1 MVNQVIKT
9 IENGEEKLNN
19 ALENGKVVLLERE
32 NGFIVRIDEF
42 DNKEALIKF
51 YVEEQTKNEND
62 FLVYKTAKEAYV
74 LNCNV
79 NFSEYLQDFMNDYW
93 EEGESLEEN
102 ERISNKCRNML
113 SYDEVNKSDLESDY
127 VDGFYEFFDL
137 LVPFNNEENLKFDY
151 ISHQFNDFDEVIGK
165 HNSSFEILFKK

>member
-32 NGFIVRIDEF
+32 KGFIVRIDEF

-113 SYDEVNKSDLESDY
+113 SYDEVNKSVLESDY

-137 LVPFNNEENLKFDY
+137 LAPFNNDENLKFYY

-165 HNSSFEILFKK
+165 DHSSFEILFKK